1 MGSVGQARA
10 FDGSKR
16 SAAHTPSPVARTKLS
31 GSSRHLFLAMAL
43 SVREMQQR
51 FPDWDGS
58 DSESSVC
65 ATRDEVADRPAHGVP
80 VE

>member
-1 MGSVGQARA
+1 
-10 FDGSKR
+10 
-16 SAAHTPSPVARTKLS
+16 
-31 GSSRHLFLAMAL
+31 MAL
-43 SVREMQQR
+43 SVPEMQLR

-80 VE
+80 VEQLSLDDHHDRNRAAFK